1 LIAGSFRIFDAM
13 TTAFVTF
20 CTDRRWILPERVPS
34 IVLEC
39 CLRHNG
45 TRFDLGVAVV
55 MPDHVPMIFAPL
67 VDQQA
72 REVYSLAA
80 IMDAVKGASAHTIN
94 KMHRRK
100 GRVWQ
105 AESFD
110 RVLRSSEN
118 LDAKIIYLPGGDC
131 RGIDRRFMVGEEG
144 ICESL
149 PSRSGAV
156 MTRQNWASPSGQPRA
171 AVPT

>member
-1 LIAGSFRIFDAM
+1 VGTAALGCPKAFDRRQLPHLRRDDKQH
-13 TTAFVTF
+13 FVTF

-45 TRFDLGVAVV
+45 TKFDLGVAVV

-118 LDAKIIYLPGGDC
+118 LDAKIIYLPENPV
-131 RGIDRRFMVGEEG
+131 RAGIVEESTDDSWLG
-144 ICESL
+144 KKAFVN
-149 PSRSGAV
+149 PF
-156 MTRQNWASPSGQPRA
+156 PRA
-171 AVPT
+171 PEQ